1 MPLSAGAGD
10 QAAQLLD
17 DRGCRR
23 RRLAGRVH
31 KPVELVVQVAGLR
44 TGLEREGNAVLA
56 GRRQVKVC
64 MRDHL

>member
-31 KPVELVVQVAGLR
+31 KPVELVVLWLGSELDASVRVTPFWLVAVR
-44 TGLEREGNAVLA
+44 
-56 GRRQVKVC
+56 
-64 MRDHL
+64 